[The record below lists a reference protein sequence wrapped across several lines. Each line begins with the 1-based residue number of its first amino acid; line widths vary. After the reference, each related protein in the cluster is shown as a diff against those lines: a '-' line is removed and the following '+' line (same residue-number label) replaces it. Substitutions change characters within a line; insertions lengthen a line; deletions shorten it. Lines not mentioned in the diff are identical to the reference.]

1 MDKFLHSLD
10 IYIDGDMKGDEYV
23 ADIMDSDEYDRI
35 LSKLSN
41 NNNVELDEDSSTLT
55 LHNASNVYDSD
66 EYQIIVTADFD
77 SDLYKL
83 TVKELK

>member
-41 NNNVELDEDSSTLT
+41 NTDVLAVLVESHVLDSS
-55 LHNASNVYDSD
+55 
-66 EYQIIVTADFD
+66 
-77 SDLYKL
+77 
-83 TVKELK
+83 LKSSLFFISVILLAMCLVS